1 MGPRTKLLAMLAVA
15 GACGLFA
22 LPSTAG
28 AAARSGVTIHE
39 KGGGGFK
46 GFVFS
51 PKPGKCADGRMVSL
65 LKKTENGAERLEV
78 THASKDS
85 DGRYRWRASEFPLRP
100 GRFYARVSKTSACQA
115 DDSKTLRITARPNTK
130 ITSVSIQHRD
140 NRAIFEYHAEGGFKP
155 YRLFCRLDRHRVED
169 CGNTR
174 ESFGDVSPGRHVFR
188 VWAKG
193 ANDRKERR
201 PAKRR
206 FKM

>member
-1 MGPRTKLLAMLAVA
+1 MFVVA

-22 LPSTAG
+22 LPSSAS

-51 PKPGKCADGRMVSL
+51 PKPGKCADNRMVTL
-65 LKKTENGAERLEV
+65 LKKTKNGAKRLEV

-85 DGRYRWRASEFPLRP
+85 DGKYRWRASDFPLRP
-100 GRFYARVSKTSACQA
+100 GWFYARVGNTSACRA
-115 DDSKTLRITARPNTK
+115 DNSKTLRITSRPNTK
-130 ITSVSIQHRD
+130 ITRVSIQHRD
-140 NRAIFEYHAEGGFKP
+140 NRAIFEYHATGGFKP
-155 YRLFCRLDRHRVED
+155 YRLLCRLDKEPVED

-174 ESFGDVSPGRHVFR
+174 ETFGDVSPGRHIFR

-193 ANDRKERR
+193 ANDRKERK
-201 PAKRR
+201 PAKRT